1 MSITFP
7 GGSQTIILTD
17 TIGIN
22 SFPNGDNFVAT
33 GAIAYTVAP
42 VNPSEQ
48 VVASIT
54 ETADDKTANT
64 YLSLFSETNS
74 FSGTAG
80 TSTFQ
85 INVPEAFW
93 LAHSSLPLQITFE
106 VDLTA
111 SFDLLGQ
118 HFSDGQVKYFVD
130 LFLVPPDLTTPAQT
144 VYEKMYQVVPSAAE
158 LAKLTIFDANQ
169 YAYALQVHFQDPLV
183 YVYSALGQALAEA
196 SDTGSTLFKDTA
208 GPLHIPSDATFVT
221 EGYNI
226 VFGHPGTQAQIQ
238 HFVDQLNFYEKIYTA
253 SGAFGTDANR
263 IDLLARGAIFGQML
277 GVNAEN
283 PPVVPA
289 VAVAA
294 ATAATDTPLVGVSG
308 QHDLA
313 HGMV

>member
-7 GGSQTIILTD
+7 GGGQTIILTD

-111 SFDLLGQ
+111 SFDLL
-118 HFSDGQVKYFVD
+118 
-130 LFLVPPDLTTPAQT
+130 
-144 VYEKMYQVVPSAAE
+144 
-158 LAKLTIFDANQ
+158 
-169 YAYALQVHFQDPLV
+169 
-183 YVYSALGQALAEA
+183 
-196 SDTGSTLFKDTA
+196 
-208 GPLHIPSDATFVT
+208 
-221 EGYNI
+221 
-226 VFGHPGTQAQIQ
+226 
-238 HFVDQLNFYEKIYTA
+238 
-253 SGAFGTDANR
+253 
-263 IDLLARGAIFGQML
+263 
-277 GVNAEN
+277 
-283 PPVVPA
+283 
-289 VAVAA
+289 
-294 ATAATDTPLVGVSG
+294 
-308 QHDLA
+308 
-313 HGMV
+313 